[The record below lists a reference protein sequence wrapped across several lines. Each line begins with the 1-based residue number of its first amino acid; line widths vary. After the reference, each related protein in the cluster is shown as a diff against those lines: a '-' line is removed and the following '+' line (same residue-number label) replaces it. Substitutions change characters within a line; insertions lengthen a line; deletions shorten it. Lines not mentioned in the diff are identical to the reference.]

1 MKRRDFLGRVAQAI
15 AALGL
20 TDAGWLRLGDR
31 YYQALA
37 QPTRRKLALL
47 VGINQYPYIQPLSG
61 CLTDVELQR
70 ELLIHRFG
78 FQGTDI
84 LTLTEQQAT
93 RQQIETAFLEHLTKQ
108 AQPGDVVV
116 FHFSGYGRRV
126 QREYLATSTQQEEKK
141 LLATHI

>member
-1 MKRRDFLGRVAQAI
+1 MQRAGWTL

-20 TDAGWLRLGDR
+20 IEAGWLRLGDR

-37 QPTRRKLALL
+37 QPGSRKLGLL
-47 VGINQYPYIQPLSG
+47 IGINQYQKNPALAG

-78 FQGTDI
+78 FHPSDI
-84 LTLTEQQAT
+84 LTLTDEQAS
-93 RQQIETAFLEHLTKQ
+93 REQIETAFLKHLTEQ

-126 QREYLATSTQQEEKK
+126 KLETSPEAVLNSLVPVDGVGSRSDVRQ
-141 LLATHI
+141 